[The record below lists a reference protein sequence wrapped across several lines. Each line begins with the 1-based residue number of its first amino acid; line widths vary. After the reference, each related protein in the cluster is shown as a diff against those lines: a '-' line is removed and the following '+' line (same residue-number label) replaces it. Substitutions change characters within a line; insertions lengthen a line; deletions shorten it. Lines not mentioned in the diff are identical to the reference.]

1 MASAIASAVN
11 ASQRE
16 KWADLF
22 IRAIVISFFVM
33 VGYSVSRDLVAL
45 LHKSDVDFMRVA
57 SKALILAFNVLVAW
71 LILIR
76 SQPVAKARGW
86 QPRISAI
93 MGSNLFYLGM
103 PFIASRT
110 DLPPWLSAVSGVLI
124 ISGGIAAIYSLSY
137 LGRSFSIMAQARR
150 LVTDGPY
157 RFVRHPLY
165 VAEFIGYLGVFIQY
179 ASGIG
184 AALLFVQCGFQ
195 IFRMFNEEAIL
206 KATFPEYATYTVRTA
221 RLIPGLW

>member
-1 MASAIASAVN
+1 MASIVSSLN
-11 ASQRE
+11 PSQHE
-16 KWADLF
+16 KWIDLF
-22 IRAIVISFFVM
+22 IRAIVISFFVI
-33 VGYSVSRDLVAL
+33 VGYAIGRDLVAL
-45 LHKSDVDFMRVA
+45 LHKSHVDIIKVT
-57 SKALILAFNVLVAW
+57 SKTLVLAFNLLVAW

-93 MGSNLFYLGM
+93 MGTNVFYIGI

-110 DLPPWLSAVSGVLI
+110 DLPLWLYAASGVLI
-124 ISGGIAAIYSLSY
+124 ITGGIATIYSLSY

-150 LVTDGPY
+150 LVMDGPY

-165 VAEFIGYLGVFIQY
+165 AAEFIGYLGVFIQY

-184 AALLFVQCGFQ
+184 AALLAAQCCFQ
-195 IFRMFNEEAIL
+195 IFRMFNEESVL
-206 KATFPEYATYTVRTA
+206 RATFPEYGAYTARTA
-221 RLIPGLW
+221 RLIPGVW